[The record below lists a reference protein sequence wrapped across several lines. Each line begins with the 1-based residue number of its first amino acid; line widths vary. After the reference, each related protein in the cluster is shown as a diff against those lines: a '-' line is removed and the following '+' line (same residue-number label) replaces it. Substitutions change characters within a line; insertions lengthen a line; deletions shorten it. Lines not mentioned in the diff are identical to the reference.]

1 MAGCCLV
8 LDLLVWDVPPTQR
21 KFHKKLGQQAWLVAA
36 ITATEFLIVVKYD
49 PYTLTLSLPFYI
61 TQCWILGIILVLTWT
76 AWRFFIRDITLRYKE
91 IRRQKQEHKHEKD
104 KCLSNGD
111 GHSAMLEEQNGNKLK
126 ERKL

>member
-1 MAGCCLV
+1 MKRFCLCFSC
-8 LDLLVWDVPPTQR
+8 R

-76 AWRFFIRDITLRYKE
+76 AWRFFIRWVDLHLGLARVLGGFV
-91 IRRQKQEHKHEKD
+91 QPPS
-104 KCLSNGD
+104 SNVLAGTAW
-111 GHSAMLEEQNGNKLK
+111 GESTALLGRCKF
-126 ERKL
+126 